1 MARKRMFSLEVVDT
15 DRFLDMPAGS
25 QLLYFHLGMHADD
38 DGFVSSPKRIMR
50 TVNCKEDDLRTLEA
64 EGYIISFESG
74 IIVIRHWKQNNY
86 LRKDRY
92 VPTIHIKEYA
102 QLSCVNDVYEKV
114 EIISNETCQPVSNE
128 MVYQAVGERD
138 TQRREEKNRL
148 EKDRVE
154 IEEDSDIQALMLCD
168 TDIELTPEVI
178 IEAFNKI
185 CTSYNSADLEIYTG
199 QLSSFLLLNRYT
211 YKECIETFIK
221 AEVYH
226 SLYFSSEGR
235 ELDFAW
241 VLENFKDI
249 RGNMQIDTTK
259 LSEEFLQLTSS

>member
-1 MARKRMFSLEVVDT
+1 MFSLEVVDT

-226 SLYFSSEGR
+226 SLYLSSEGR

-259 LSEEFLQLTSS
+259 SSEEFLQLTSS